1 MNKNIFLLVAVF
13 SLILVI
19 PMSHAQLTIGG
30 NAEQKL
36 IEMKLDIDGTVSVKH
51 VVSSSNM
58 PVTVQLF
65 SGTISNLVIIN
76 EKGEDMFENGANAG
90 IAYDPQGNQSIVIF
104 PSKQNS
110 IIEYN
115 LESIIP
121 EDNLLTIQ
129 TSYAETYSII
139 FSDEIEMI
147 FLNDNIIFLE
157 NKKGVS
163 LNYGGSA
170 TIQYYSN
177 TPKIIKE
184 VQWEENEFD
193 VEIITDSKIDKFN
206 FEQTSKSIS
215 FQVNEKDKFVTIIM
229 SEELLGGPYL
239 IFLDDEKIKFN
250 KTMKNEN
257 NIVLNIKPEVSGEIV
272 IIGTTVI
279 PEFSMFIPLIMGFFI
294 ILTMPLIKKI
304 NLH

>member
-129 TSYAETYSII
+129 TSYAETYSVI

-147 FLNDNIIFLE
+147 FLNNNIIFLE

-294 ILTMPLIKKI
+294 VLTMPLIKKI

>member
-1 MNKNIFLLVAVF
+1 MNKNIFLIVAVF

-157 NKKGVS
+157 NKKGIS

-184 VQWEENEFD
+184 VQWEENKFD

-215 FQVNEKDKFVTIIM
+215 FQVNEEDKLVTIIM

-250 KTMKNEN
+250 KIMKGEN
-257 NIVLNIKPEVSGEIV
+257 NIVLNMKPEISGEIV

>member
-1 MNKNIFLLVAVF
+1 MNKNIFLIVVVF

-147 FLNDNIIFLE
+147 FLNNNVIFLE

>member
-1 MNKNIFLLVAVF
+1 MNKNIFLIVAVF

-147 FLNDNIIFLE
+147 FLNNNIIFLE

-177 TPKIIKE
+177 IPKIIKE
-184 VQWEENEFD
+184 VQWEENKFD

-215 FQVNEKDKFVTIIM
+215 FQVNEENKIVTIIM

>member
-1 MNKNIFLLVAVF
+1 MNKNIFLIVVVF

-147 FLNDNIIFLE
+147 FLNNNIIFLE

-215 FQVNEKDKFVTIIM
+215 FQVNEEDKFVTIIM

>member
-1 MNKNIFLLVAVF
+1 MNKNIFLIVVVF

-157 NKKGVS
+157 NKKGIS

>member
-1 MNKNIFLLVAVF
+1 MNKNIFLIVAVF

-19 PMSHAQLTIGG
+19 PMSHAQLTIGA
-30 NAEQKL
+30 NAEQEL

-76 EKGEDMFENGANAG
+76 EKDEDVFENGTNTG

-177 TPKIIKE
+177 IPKIIKE

-215 FQVNEKDKFVTIIM
+215 FQVNEENKMVTIIM

-239 IFLDDEKIKFN
+239 VFLDDEKIKFN
-250 KTMKNEN
+250 KIMKGEN
-257 NIVLNIKPEVSGEIV
+257 DIVVSMKPEVSGEIV

>member
-129 TSYAETYSII
+129 TSYAETYSVI

-147 FLNDNIIFLE
+147 FLNNNIIFLE

-170 TIQYYSN
+170 IIQYYSN

-184 VQWEENEFD
+184 VQWEENKFD

-215 FQVNEKDKFVTIIM
+215 FQVNEENKNVTIIM

-239 IFLDDEKIKFN
+239 ILLNDEKIKFN
-250 KTMKNEN
+250 KTMKDEN
-257 NIVLNIKPEVSGEIV
+257 NVVLNIKPEVSGEIV

>member
-147 FLNDNIIFLE
+147 FLNNNIIFLE

-215 FQVNEKDKFVTIIM
+215 FQVNEEDKLVTIIM

-294 ILTMPLIKKI
+294 VLTMPLIKKI

>member
-1 MNKNIFLLVAVF
+1 MNKNIFLIVAVF

-147 FLNDNIIFLE
+147 FLNNNIIFLE
-157 NKKGVS
+157 NKKGIS

-215 FQVNEKDKFVTIIM
+215 FQVNEEDKLVTIIM

-294 ILTMPLIKKI
+294 ILTMPLMKKI

>member
-1 MNKNIFLLVAVF
+1 MNKNIFLIVAVF

-129 TSYAETYSII
+129 TSYAETYSVI

-147 FLNDNIIFLE
+147 FLNNNIIFLE

>member
-1 MNKNIFLLVAVF
+1 MNKNIFLIVVVF

-147 FLNDNIIFLE
+147 FLNNNIIFLE

-215 FQVNEKDKFVTIIM
+215 FQVNEEDKLVTIIM

-294 ILTMPLIKKI
+294 VLTMPLIKKI

>member
-1 MNKNIFLLVAVF
+1 MNKNIFLIVAVF

-147 FLNDNIIFLE
+147 FLNNNIIFLE
-157 NKKGVS
+157 NKKGIS

-215 FQVNEKDKFVTIIM
+215 FQVNEEDKFVTIIM

-294 ILTMPLIKKI
+294 ILTMPLMKKI

>member
-1 MNKNIFLLVAVF
+1 MNKNIFLIVVVF

-129 TSYAETYSII
+129 TSYAETYSVI

-147 FLNDNIIFLE
+147 FLNNNIIFLE

-177 TPKIIKE
+177 IPKIIKE

-215 FQVNEKDKFVTIIM
+215 FQVNEEDKFVTIIM

>member
-1 MNKNIFLLVAVF
+1 MNKNIFLIVVVF

-19 PMSHAQLTIGG
+19 PTSHAQLTIGAD
-30 NAEQKL
+30 AEQKS
-36 IEMKLDIDGTVSVKH
+36 IEMKLDLDGIVSVKH

-58 PVTVQLF
+58 PVTVKLF

-76 EKGEDMFENGANAG
+76 EKGEDVFENGSNTG

-115 LESIIP
+115 LENIIP
-121 EDNLLTIQ
+121 NNNLLTIQ
-129 TSYAETYSII
+129 TSYDETYSII

-147 FLNDNIIFLE
+147 FLNNNVLFLE

-170 TIQYYSN
+170 TVQYYSN
-177 TPKIIKE
+177 IPKMVKE
-184 VQWEENEFD
+184 VQWEENKFD
-193 VEIITDSKIDKFN
+193 VEIITDSKINKFN

-215 FQVNEKDKFVTIIM
+215 FQINEEDKLVTIIM

-250 KTMKNEN
+250 KTTKDEN
-257 NIVLNIKPEVSGEIV
+257 HIVLNIKPEVSGEIV

-279 PEFSMFIPLIMGFFI
+279 PEFSMFLPLIMGFLI
-294 ILTMPLIKKI
+294 ILTVPFMKKFS
-304 NLH
+304 LR

>member
-157 NKKGVS
+157 NKKGIS

-184 VQWEENEFD
+184 VQWEENNFD

-215 FQVNEKDKFVTIIM
+215 FQVNEEDKLVTIIM

>member
-1 MNKNIFLLVAVF
+1 MNKNIFLIVAVF

-147 FLNDNIIFLE
+147 FLNNNIIFLE
-157 NKKGVS
+157 NKKGIS
-163 LNYGGSA
+163 LNHGGSA

-215 FQVNEKDKFVTIIM
+215 FQVNEEDKFVTIIM

>member
-1 MNKNIFLLVAVF
+1 MYKNIFLIVVIF
-13 SLILVI
+13 SLIIVI
-19 PMSHAQLTIGG
+19 PTSYAQLTIGAD
-30 NAEQKL
+30 AEQKS

-51 VVSSSNM
+51 VVSFSNM
-58 PVTVQLF
+58 PVTIQLF

-76 EKGEDMFENGANAG
+76 EKGENIIENVG
-90 IAYDPQGNQSIVIF
+90 IAYDPQENQSIVIF

-115 LESIIP
+115 LDNIIP
-121 EDNLLTIQ
+121 EDSLLTIQ
-129 TSYAETYSII
+129 TSYPETYSVI
-139 FSDEIEMI
+139 FSDEIEII
-147 FLNDNIIFLE
+147 FLNNNIIFLE

-177 TPKIIKE
+177 IPKMIKE
-184 VQWEENEFD
+184 VQWEENKFN

-215 FQVNEKDKFVTIIM
+215 FQVNEENKHVIIIM

-239 IFLDDEKIKFN
+239 VFLDDEKIKFN
-250 KTMKNEN
+250 KTMKGEN
-257 NIVLNIKPEVSGEIV
+257 HIVLSMKPEVSGEIV

-279 PEFSMFIPLIMGFFI
+279 PEFPIFAPLAIGFLI
-294 ILTMPLIKKI
+294 ILILPLMRKFS
-304 NLH
+304 LH

>member
-1 MNKNIFLLVAVF
+1 MNKNIFLIVAVF

-147 FLNDNIIFLE
+147 FLNNNIIFLE

-184 VQWEENEFD
+184 VQWEENKFD

-215 FQVNEKDKFVTIIM
+215 FQVNEEDKLVTIIM

-294 ILTMPLIKKI
+294 VLTMPLIKKI

>member
-1 MNKNIFLLVAVF
+1 MNKNIFLIVAVF

-129 TSYAETYSII
+129 TSYAETYSVI

-215 FQVNEKDKFVTIIM
+215 FQVNEEDKFVTIIM

>member
-1 MNKNIFLLVAVF
+1 MNKNFFLIVGIF

-19 PMSHAQLTIGG
+19 PTSYAQLTIGAD
-30 NAEQKL
+30 AEQKS

-51 VVSSSNM
+51 VVSFSNM
-58 PVTVQLF
+58 PVTIQLF

-76 EKGEDMFENGANAG
+76 EKGENIIENVG
-90 IAYDPQGNQSIVIF
+90 IAYDPQENQSIIIF

-115 LESIIP
+115 LDNIIP
-121 EDNLLTIQ
+121 EDSLLTIQ
-129 TSYAETYSII
+129 TSYPKTYSVI
-139 FSDEIEMI
+139 FSDEIKMI
-147 FLNDNIIFLE
+147 FLNNNIIFLE

-177 TPKIIKE
+177 IPKMTKE
-184 VQWEENEFD
+184 VQWEENKFN

-215 FQVNEKDKFVTIIM
+215 FQVDEENKHVIIIM
-229 SEELLGGPYL
+229 SEEMLGGPYI

-250 KTMKNEN
+250 KIMKSEN
-257 NIVLNIKPEVSGEIV
+257 HIVLSMKPEVSGEIV

-279 PEFSMFIPLIMGFFI
+279 PEFPIFAPLAIGFLI
-294 ILTMPLIKKI
+294 ILTLPLMRKFS
-304 NLH
+304 LH

>member
-1 MNKNIFLLVAVF
+1 MNKNIFLIVVVF

-19 PMSHAQLTIGG
+19 PTSHAQLTIGAD
-30 NAEQKL
+30 AEQKS
-36 IEMKLDIDGTVSVKH
+36 IEIKLDLDGIVSVKH

-58 PVTVQLF
+58 PVTVKLF
-65 SGTISNLVIIN
+65 SGTISNLVITN
-76 EKGEDMFENGANAG
+76 EKGEDVFENGSNTG

-115 LESIIP
+115 LENIIP
-121 EDNLLTIQ
+121 NNNLLTIQ
-129 TSYAETYSII
+129 TSYDETYSII

-147 FLNDNIIFLE
+147 FLNNNVLFLE

-170 TIQYYSN
+170 TVQYYSN
-177 TPKIIKE
+177 IPKMVKE
-184 VQWEENEFD
+184 VQWEENKFD
-193 VEIITDSKIDKFN
+193 VEIITDSKINKFN

-215 FQVNEKDKFVTIIM
+215 FQINEEDKLVTIIM

-250 KTMKNEN
+250 KTTKDEN
-257 NIVLNIKPEVSGEIV
+257 HIVLNMKPEVSGEIV

-279 PEFSMFIPLIMGFFI
+279 PEFSMFLPLIMGFLI
-294 ILTMPLIKKI
+294 ILTVPFMKKFS
-304 NLH
+304 LR

>member
-1 MNKNIFLLVAVF
+1 MNKNIFLIVAVF

-19 PMSHAQLTIGG
+19 PMSHAQLTIGA
-30 NAEQKL
+30 NAEQEL

-65 SGTISNLVIIN
+65 SGTILNLVIIN
-76 EKGEDMFENGANAG
+76 EKGEDVFENGANTG
-90 IAYDPQGNQSIVIF
+90 IVYDSQGNQSIVIF

-129 TSYAETYSII
+129 TSYAETYSVI

-177 TPKIIKE
+177 IPKIIKE
-184 VQWEENEFD
+184 VQWEENKFD

-215 FQVNEKDKFVTIIM
+215 FQVNEENKNITIIM

-250 KTMKNEN
+250 KIMKGEN
-257 NIVLNIKPEVSGEIV
+257 NIVLNMKPEISGEIV

>member
-1 MNKNIFLLVAVF
+1 MNKNIFLIVAVF

-147 FLNDNIIFLE
+147 FLNNNIIFLE

-184 VQWEENEFD
+184 VQWEENKFD

-215 FQVNEKDKFVTIIM
+215 FQVNEEDKLVTIIM

>member
-1 MNKNIFLLVAVF
+1 MNKNILLIVVIF
-13 SLILVI
+13 SLISVI
-19 PMSHAQLTIGG
+19 PVSHAQLTIGAD
-30 NAEQKL
+30 AEQKS
-36 IEMKLDIDGTVSVKH
+36 IELKLDTDGTVNVKH

-65 SGTISNLVIIN
+65 SGTISNLGITN
-76 EKGEDMFENGANAG
+76 EKGENQSDVG
-90 IAYDPQGNQSIVIF
+90 IANDLQGNQSIVIF

-110 IIEYN
+110 SIEYN
-115 LESIIP
+115 LENIIP
-121 EDNLLTIQ
+121 KDNLFTIQ
-129 TSYAETYSII
+129 TSYAETYSVILP
-139 FSDEIEMI
+139 DEIEMI
-147 FLNDNIIFLE
+147 FLNDNTIFLE

-177 TPKIIKE
+177 IPKIVKE
-184 VQWEENEFD
+184 VQWEENKFD
-193 VEIITDSKIDKFN
+193 VEIITNSKIDKFN

-215 FQVNEKDKFVTIIM
+215 FQVNEEDKLVTIIM

-250 KTMKNEN
+250 KGMRGENHVVLSMKPN
-257 NIVLNIKPEVSGEIV
+257 VPGEIE

-279 PEFSMFIPLIMGFFI
+279 PEFPIFAPLAVGFFI
-294 ILTMPLIKKI
+294 ILILPLMRKF
-304 NLH
+304 NLR

>member
-1 MNKNIFLLVAVF
+1 MNKNIFLIVVVF

-129 TSYAETYSII
+129 TSYAETYSVI

-147 FLNDNIIFLE
+147 FLNNNIIFLE

-215 FQVNEKDKFVTIIM
+215 FQVNEEDKLVTIIM

>member
-1 MNKNIFLLVAVF
+1 MNKNIFLIVVVF

-76 EKGEDMFENGANAG
+76 EKGEDIVENGVNAG
-90 IAYDPQGNQSIVIF
+90 IVYDPQGNQSIVIF

-147 FLNDNIIFLE
+147 FLNNNIIFLE

-184 VQWEENEFD
+184 VQWEENDFD

-215 FQVNEKDKFVTIIM
+215 FQVNEEDKLVTIIM

-294 ILTMPLIKKI
+294 VLTMPLIKKI

>member
-1 MNKNIFLLVAVF
+1 MNKNIFLIVVIF

-19 PMSHAQLTIGG
+19 PTSHAQLTIGAD
-30 NAEQKL
+30 AEQKS

-58 PVTVQLF
+58 PVTVKLF
-65 SGTISNLVIIN
+65 SGTISNLTITN
-76 EKGEDMFENGANAG
+76 ENSEDILENGSNAG
-90 IAYDPQGNQSIVIF
+90 IAYDSQGNQSIVIF

-115 LESIIP
+115 LDNIIP
-121 EDNLLTIQ
+121 NDNLLTIQ

-139 FSDEIEMI
+139 FSDEIEII
-147 FLNDNIIFLE
+147 FLNNNIIFLE

-177 TPKIIKE
+177 IPKMIKE
-184 VQWEENEFD
+184 VQWEENKFN

-215 FQVNEKDKFVTIIM
+215 FQVE
-229 SEELLGGPYL
+229 
-239 IFLDDEKIKFN
+239 
-250 KTMKNEN
+250 
-257 NIVLNIKPEVSGEIV
+257 
-272 IIGTTVI
+272 
-279 PEFSMFIPLIMGFFI
+279 
-294 ILTMPLIKKI
+294 
-304 NLH
+304 

>member
-1 MNKNIFLLVAVF
+1 MNKNIFLIVAVF

-147 FLNDNIIFLE
+147 FLNNNVIFLE

>member
-1 MNKNIFLLVAVF
+1 MNKNIFLIVVVF

-129 TSYAETYSII
+129 TSYAETYSVI

-147 FLNDNIIFLE
+147 FLNNNIIFLE

-215 FQVNEKDKFVTIIM
+215 FQVNEEDKLVTIIM

-294 ILTMPLIKKI
+294 ILTMPLMKKI

>member
-1 MNKNIFLLVAVF
+1 MNKNIFLIVIIF

-19 PMSHAQLTIGG
+19 PVSHAQLTIGAD
-30 NAEQKL
+30 AEQS
-36 IEMKLDIDGTVSVKH
+36 IELKLDTDGTVSVKH
-51 VVSSSNM
+51 VVSYSNM

-65 SGTISNLVIIN
+65 SGTISNLVITN
-76 EKGEDMFENGANAG
+76 ENGGNESVTG
-90 IAYDPQGNQSIVIF
+90 IATDLQGNQSIVVF

-115 LESIIP
+115 LENIIP
-121 EDNLLTIQ
+121 KDNLFTIQ
-129 TSYAETYSII
+129 TSYAETYSVV

-147 FLNDNIIFLE
+147 FLNDNPIFLE

-177 TPKIIKE
+177 IPKITKE
-184 VQWEENEFD
+184 VRWEENKFD
-193 VEIITDSKIDKFN
+193 VEIITNSKIDKFN

-215 FQVNEKDKFVTIIM
+215 FQVNEEDKLITIIM

-250 KTMKNEN
+250 KIMKSEN
-257 NIVLNIKPEVSGEIV
+257 YVVLNMKPEVPGEIV

-279 PEFSMFIPLIMGFFI
+279 PEFPIFAPLAVGFFI
-294 ILTMPLIKKI
+294 ILILPLMRKF
-304 NLH
+304 NLR

>member
-1 MNKNIFLLVAVF
+1 MNKNIFLIVAVF

-19 PMSHAQLTIGG
+19 PMSHAQLTIGA
-30 NAEQKL
+30 NAEQEL

-76 EKGEDMFENGANAG
+76 EKDEDVFENGTNTG

-147 FLNDNIIFLE
+147 FLNNNIIFLE

-215 FQVNEKDKFVTIIM
+215 FQVNEENKNVTIIM